1 MYRIS
6 LNKFSSYVNLKQTM
20 TINKDNTKKILIE
33 FTYFYLTDPQYAEND
48 DDTFDPDAEKE
59 LVCTYQNVTLTD
71 PKSKQNAGP
80 YCGDEM
86 PPMFLSDSH
95 KLEIEALGGVIPS
108 GMFYKGYA
116 FKFKTVDAD
125 HRLPRQNVVD
135 DYEDYS
141 YGEAFYDYGR
151 PARRQLPP
159 QRRPRPTRP
168 RPTRPPARRRPP
180 PPPRDD
186 YYDYRSPSLMRR
198 RPTLPAEYEAYDDYG
213 TTEAVSRP
221 YLDMI
226 FFYLE

>member
-1 MYRIS
+1 MLHNRLIVIKP
-6 LNKFSSYVNLKQTM
+6 NT
-20 TINKDNTKKILIE
+20 TIIKDNTKKILIE
-33 FTYFYLTDPQYAEND
+33 FTYFYLTDPQYAESD

-71 PKSKQNAGP
+71 PKSKQSAGP

-141 YGEAFYDYGR
+141 YGDAFYDYGR
-151 PARRQLPP
+151 PARRPPP

-180 PPPRDD
+180 PPRDD
-186 YYDYRSPSLMRR
+186 YYDYQRPSLMRR

-213 TTEAVSRP
+213 TTEAVST
-221 YLDMI
+221 LLIDQK
-226 FFYLE
+226 